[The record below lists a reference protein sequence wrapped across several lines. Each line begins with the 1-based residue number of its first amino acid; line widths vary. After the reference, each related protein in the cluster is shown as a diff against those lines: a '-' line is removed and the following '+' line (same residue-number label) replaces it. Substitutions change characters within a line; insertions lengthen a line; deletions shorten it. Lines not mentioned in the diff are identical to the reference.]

1 MPPKNKVY
9 TLPEPIRAW
18 LDETLA
24 ANGGQQFAALEA
36 QLKAK
41 GFKISDSALQRYH
54 AGDLAPR
61 LQALKLATESART
74 VAAAMGEN
82 DGTMLEALTGLCQE
96 RLFTL
101 LMEVDTSNI
110 DGGILAKLA
119 RAIGDL
125 ARASINVK
133 KHVSEARAKALEEAA
148 TIVEKTGK
156 SQGASTV
163 TINALREAIRAELTS

>member
-36 QLKAK
+36 QLSAK
-41 GFKISDSALQRYH
+41 GYKISDSALQRYH

-96 RLFTL
+96 RLFGL
-101 LMEVDTSNI
+101 LMEVGPDNL
-110 DGGILAKLA
+110 DGGMMAKLA
-119 RAIGDL
+119 QAISNL
-125 ARASINVK
+125 AKASINVK
-133 KHVSEARAKALEEAA
+133 KHVADARAKALDEAA
-148 TIVEKTGK
+148 ETVKKAGARAGISEQAIEKL
-156 SQGASTV
+156 Q
-163 TINALREAIRAELTS
+163 AEIKRVYGG

>member
-9 TLPEPIRAW
+9 TLPEAIRAW

-24 ANGGQQFAALEA
+24 GNGGQQFAALEE
-36 QLKAK
+36 QLAAK

-61 LQALKLATESART
+61 LKMLKLATESART

-96 RLFTL
+96 RLFSL
-101 LMEVDTSNI
+101 LMEVDPENV
-110 DGGILAKLA
+110 DGAILAKLA
-119 RAIGDL
+119 RAISDL

-133 KHVSEARAKALEEAA
+133 KHVAEAREKALRDAAEVVGKAAARAGISEE
-148 TIVEKTGK
+148 TIT
-156 SQGASTV
+156 
-163 TINALREAIRAELTS
+163 TIRRDVLRMSL

>member
-1 MPPKNKVY
+1 
-9 TLPEPIRAW
+9 
-18 LDETLA
+18 
-24 ANGGQQFAALEA
+24 
-36 QLKAK
+36 
-41 GFKISDSALQRYH
+41 
-54 AGDLAPR
+54 
-61 LQALKLATESART
+61 
-74 VAAAMGEN
+74 MGEN